1 VALTRDAIVEVALRH
16 LDEHGL
22 DALSLR
28 KVAAELGVSAPTLY
42 WYVNSKR
49 ELLDL
54 MAVALFSRTRD
65 NSGHGVFAE
74 LPWWEAFEHRSRSIY
89 LSMIEHRDSARVVA
103 GNRPTASVLAGVEF
117 ALSHLVNAGFT
128 PAQAQQALLAIGA
141 YIGGSA
147 LEWQGER
154 DRAES
159 GVSDEA
165 LLAELS
171 DSDRYPTLAA
181 AVRSIEFHN
190 PLHTFD
196 FGLKALI
203 TGLRTMVESA

>member
-28 KVAAELGVSAPTLY
+28 KIAAELGVSAPTLY

-65 NSGHGVFAE
+65 NSKQGAFAE

-103 GNRPTASVLAGVEF
+103 GNRPTPSVLAGVE
-117 ALSHLVNAGFT
+117 LVLAKLVSAGFT
-128 PAQAQQALLAIGA
+128 PGQAQQALLAVGA

-147 LEWQGER
+147 LEWQSER

-159 GVSDEA
+159 GGSDEA
-165 LLAELS
+165 IFAELT
-171 DSDRYPTLAA
+171 DSDRYPTLAE
-181 AVRSIEFHN
+181 AVRSVEFHD
-190 PLHTFD
+190 PLQTFD
-196 FGLKALI
+196 FGLKALMA
-203 TGLRTMVESA
+203 GLRAMVESD